1 MIPNHGLSDFDRLQR
16 GSPSPMASFDM
27 MANNRGTGFNG
38 WNDLPHDVS
47 NCNFV
52 NLRIAPPDGVPV
64 FGFCILLPSH
74 YNIWILFFPIVFREY
89 DQICLAIQNLFLPCL
104 ET

>member
-1 MIPNHGLSDFDRLQR
+1 MTEILRVSGMIPNHGLSDFDRLQR

-38 WNDLPHDVS
+38 WNGLPHDVS

-52 NLRIAPPDGVPV
+52 NLRIAPSVYFSG
-64 FGFCILLPSH
+64 L
-74 YNIWILFFPIVFREY
+74 
-89 DQICLAIQNLFLPCL
+89 QFLHSSSIPL
-104 ET
+104 